1 MATNMLKNQ
10 KKRRV
15 NQLQLKSDQT
25 VAVSNIIKKQCF
37 LLPLFIPDIFLGGG
51 EFSPKLY
58 SPRKFFLQF
67 WSNTAQIEMLA

>member
-10 KKRRV
+10 KNIV

-51 EFSPKLY
+51 EFSPKLN
-58 SPRKFFLQF
+58 SPRKFFCNFGPSVILPK
-67 WSNTAQIEMLA
+67 LKR